1 MNDTLDYFMKTSD
14 ERSKRPEL
22 LTFSMYYYYNE
33 RHLLPLSHDE
43 VVHGKRTII
52 DKIFGSYEEKF
63 PQLRSLYL
71 YMYVHPGKKLNF
83 MGNEIAMFREWD
95 ETREPDNFLLKYPLH
110 DSFHQYMICLNEIYR
125 EYGALSSADYDPAG
139 FSWLAMN
146 DQGHD
151 VFAIRRN
158 AAFNIAAGGTKPAVG
173 NAVAAAPLSEKD
185 TCDIAAVFN
194 FSSRPRKLTLKPEK
208 AEKWTL
214 LLHTDWQ
221 RWSGQKIEES
231 EQITTTA
238 KEPLTLE
245 LPPFS
250 GALYSICS

>member
-1 MNDTLDYFMKTSD
+1 MNDTLDYFKKTSD

-22 LTFSMYYYYNE
+22 LTFSMYYFYNE

-63 PQLRSLYL
+63 PQLRSMYL

-95 ETREPDNFLLKYPLH
+95 ETREPDNFLLKYPMH
-110 DSFHQYMICLNEIYR
+110 DSFHQYMIDLNRIYR

-139 FSWLAMN
+139 FVWLAMN

-151 VFAIRRN
+151 VFGIRRSS
-158 AAFNIAAGGTKPAVG
+158 AAKIASSGAGKTIAAGGSDKGTCD
-173 NAVAAAPLSEKD
+173 VAA
-185 TCDIAAVFN
+185 IFN
-194 FSSRPRKLTLKPEK
+194 FSNRVRKLTLKPEQ
-208 AEKWTL
+208 AEEWTL
-214 LLHTDWQ
+214 ILHTEWE
-221 RWSGQKIEES
+221 RWSGQRKEEPEKIKM
-231 EQITTTA
+231 TA
-238 KEPLTLE
+238 KEPVTLE

-250 GALYSICS
+250 GALYSIRS